1 MQRIYNILV
10 SLLGESKQGGYD
22 TSTTQYQFNCP
33 YCADEKGGVDGKF
46 NLEVSFAIGK
56 YHCWSCGSAG
66 PISRLIKSR
75 GGKSLAD
82 EYFSIINEIKET
94 KYFNLDLFKDN
105 GDIFEERTLKLPK
118 TFKKI
123 NIATCKDKALL
134 YFLRKRHIT
143 QDIIDLYNIGKTTW
157 EEEDWSWRNR
167 IVFPSYNSNGDL
179 NYYVGRTYKEN
190 DTRNK
195 YKNCD
200 ADKFEIIYHEDK
212 IQWDADIYLV
222 EGVIDAL
229 VAPNLV
235 SLMGKSLNKSCQL
248 YNSILEKSNA
258 RIIIVLDG
266 DTNIDETK
274 RIYRLLN
281 RGRLRGRICYINLQK
296 DSIYKD
302 LSEIYENEGKNGII
316 NIMKKTKQFS
326 EIELLI

>member
-10 SLLGESKQGGYD
+10 SIMGESKQGGYD
-22 TSTTQYQFNCP
+22 KGTTQYQFNCP
-33 YCADEKGGVDGKF
+33 YCADEKGGIDNKY
-46 NLEVSFAIGK
+46 NMEVSFSLGK
-56 YHCWSCGSAG
+56 FHCWSCNSSG
-66 PISRLIKSR
+66 PISRLIRAR
-75 GGKSLAD
+75 GGKELVE
-82 EYFSIINEIKET
+82 EYFRLIKEIKEA
-94 KYFNLDLFKDN
+94 KFYDLELFKDN
-105 GDIFEERTLKLPK
+105 GEIFSETYLRLPETFRKIDIK
-118 TFKKI
+118 
-123 NIATCKDKALL
+123 TCKDKALIK
-134 YFLRKRHIT
+134 FLAKRKIT
-143 QDIIDLYNIGKTTW
+143 QDIIDYYNIGYTTW
-157 EEEDWSWRNR
+157 DESDWSWRNR
-167 IVFPSYNSNGDL
+167 IVFPSYNSMGDL
-179 NYYVGRTYKEN
+179 NYYVGRSYKDN

-200 ADKFEIIYHEDK
+200 ADKFEIILHEDK

-326 EIELLI
+326 EIDLIY